1 MSVVFAL
8 LKILLAVVVYVL
20 TMGILKKKFDSNF
33 FLKGFIALFTALS
46 TLFGAD
52 TIYVAF
58 TGEKSYLQHI
68 IDEVKGKKAPTIES
82 NVTPKTWN
90 PKIYRGERSYSK
102 NSTYTVKDNYTGLIW
117 QKEDDGKE
125 RTWKEAQKY
134 CNELSLSGLKWR
146 LPEQEE
152 LYYLGDV
159 TKYNPAVDKAF
170 FNLKSAYYWSNT
182 SYENDSDSAW
192 GVYFDDG
199 RDGWN
204 YKTRTYYVL
213 CVSGQ

>member
-20 TMGILKKKFDSNF
+20 TMGILKKRFDSNF

-58 TGEKSYLQHI
+58 TGEKSYMQHV
-68 IDEVKGKKAPTIES
+68 IDEFKGVKVPIIPS
-82 NVTPKTWN
+82 NATPKTWN

-117 QKEDDGKE
+117 QKEDDGRE

-134 CNELSLSGLKWR
+134 CDELSLSGLKWR

-159 TKYNPAVDKAF
+159 SKYAPAVDQEY
-170 FNLKSAYYWSNT
+170 FNLKSSWYWSNT
-182 SYENDSDSAW
+182 SYENGNDSAC
-192 GVYFDDG
+192 GVYFTNG
-199 RDGWN
+199 RGNWGP
-204 YKTRTYYVL
+204 KTLTRYVL